1 MRSLLECI
9 LEKLS
14 IDDISNAQVSEF
26 PYGKT
31 IADVENWLI
40 ENGFKEET
48 HAVNSHAKRERTF
61 NSMHTRCWAY
71 PQGRNDRHVIS
82 FANTSKN
89 RGKISEAN
97 PMFHVFISRYNSVP
111 KMFYQ
116 AKWDNEVHDLS
127 LEEFKEE
134 LKKIF

>member
-31 IADVENWLI
+31 IDDVERWLI
-40 ENGFKEET
+40 ENGFKEAT
-48 HAVNSHAKRERTF
+48 YAVNNHAKRERTF
-61 NSMHTRCWAY
+61 NSMCTRCWAY

-82 FANTSKN
+82 FANTSKS

-97 PMFHVFISRYNSVP
+97 PMFHVFTSRYSTVP
-111 KMFYQ
+111 RMFYQ
-116 AKWDNEVHDLS
+116 AKWNGEVQDLS
-127 LEEFKEE
+127 LEEFKEK
-134 LKKIF
+134 LKKIL

>member
-1 MRSLLECI
+1 MKSLKDNI
-9 LEKLS
+9 LEKLN
-14 IDDISNAQVSEF
+14 IDDINIREVSEF

-31 IADVENWLI
+31 IDDVERWLI

-48 HAVNSHAKRERTF
+48 YAVNNHAKRERTF
-61 NSMHTRCWAY
+61 NNMHTKCWAY

-82 FANTSKN
+82 FANTSKYH
-89 RGKISEAN
+89 GKISEAN
-97 PMFHVFISRYNSVP
+97 PMFHVFASRYSPVP

-116 AKWDNEVHDLS
+116 AKWENNVQDLS
-127 LEEFKEE
+127 LEEFKEK

>member
-40 ENGFKEET
+40 ENGFNEAT
-48 HAVNSHAKRERTF
+48 YAVNNHAKRERTF

-71 PQGRNDRHVIS
+71 PQGRNDKHVIS
-82 FANTSKN
+82 FANTSKS

-97 PMFHVFISRYNSVP
+97 PMFHVFVSWYSTIPR
-111 KMFYQ
+111 MHYQ
-116 AKWDNEVHDLS
+116 AKWENAVQNLS
-127 LEEFKEE
+127 LEEFKEK